1 MLISSCLSDNNY
13 RDIFLYDPNGG
24 MSSIIFIA
32 IFFLGSCRLNRV
44 KGEPPMPAKKLN
56 NPLPLDDQLCYAIYS
71 AGMAIQR
78 VYKPLLDDL
87 GLTYPQYLALNV
99 LWREDKLTVG
109 SIAERLALESSTLT
123 PLLKR
128 LEAAGLLRRTRS
140 PANERQVVVA
150 LTDKGREL
158 RSRAGC
164 LADALLSSSG
174 QSPAHLNQIN
184 RDVRELRD
192 AIYEHTGVWR
202 STA

>member
-1 MLISSCLSDNNY
+1 
-13 RDIFLYDPNGG
+13 
-24 MSSIIFIA
+24 
-32 IFFLGSCRLNRV
+32 
-44 KGEPPMPAKKLN
+44 MPAKKLN

-87 GLTYPQYLALNV
+87 GLTYPQYLVLNV

-128 LEAAGLLRRTRS
+128 LEAAGLLRRTRN

-174 QSPAHLNQIN
+174 QSPADLNQIN

-192 AIYEHTGVWR
+192 AIYEHRGVWK

>member
-1 MLISSCLSDNNY
+1 
-13 RDIFLYDPNGG
+13 
-24 MSSIIFIA
+24 
-32 IFFLGSCRLNRV
+32 
-44 KGEPPMPAKKLN
+44 MPAKKLN

-184 RDVRELRD
+184 REVRELRD

>member
-1 MLISSCLSDNNY
+1 
-13 RDIFLYDPNGG
+13 
-24 MSSIIFIA
+24 
-32 IFFLGSCRLNRV
+32 
-44 KGEPPMPAKKLN
+44 MPAKKLN

-128 LEAAGLLRRTRS
+128 LEAAGLLRRTRN

-150 LTDKGREL
+150 LTDKGREI

-184 RDVRELRD
+184 REVRELRD

>member
-1 MLISSCLSDNNY
+1 
-13 RDIFLYDPNGG
+13 
-24 MSSIIFIA
+24 
-32 IFFLGSCRLNRV
+32 
-44 KGEPPMPAKKLN
+44 MPAKKLN

-87 GLTYPQYLALNV
+87 GLTYPQYLVLNV

-109 SIAERLALESSTLT
+109 GIAERLALESSTLT

-128 LEAAGLLRRTRS
+128 LEAAGLLRRTRN

-192 AIYEHTGVWR
+192 AIYEHRGVWR

>member
-1 MLISSCLSDNNY
+1 
-13 RDIFLYDPNGG
+13 
-24 MSSIIFIA
+24 
-32 IFFLGSCRLNRV
+32 
-44 KGEPPMPAKKLN
+44 MPAKKHN
-56 NPLPLDDQLCYAIYS
+56 NPVPLDDQLCYAIYS

-87 GLTYPQYLALNV
+87 GLTYPQYLVLNV

-128 LEAAGLLRRTRS
+128 LEAAGLLRRTRN

-174 QSPAHLNQIN
+174 QSPARLNQIN
-184 RDVRELRD
+184 RDVRELRE
-192 AIYEHTGVWR
+192 AIYENTGVWR

>member
-1 MLISSCLSDNNY
+1 
-13 RDIFLYDPNGG
+13 
-24 MSSIIFIA
+24 
-32 IFFLGSCRLNRV
+32 
-44 KGEPPMPAKKLN
+44 MPAKKLN

-87 GLTYPQYLALNV
+87 GLTYPQYLVLNV

-109 SIAERLALESSTLT
+109 GIAERLALESSTLT

-128 LEAAGLLRRTRS
+128 LEAAGLLRRTRN

-150 LTDKGREL
+150 LADKGREL

-164 LADALLSSSG
+164 LADALLASSG

-192 AIYEHTGVWR
+192 AIYEHTGVWG